1 MAHPTKLAALALA
14 VAACGGDDGASMPDA
29 GVTDSALDGATG
41 PRITWSGIIY
51 DLDPQK
57 PVTVDEQAPLAG
69 VEVCAVIPGEART
82 CVTTG
87 NDGRWSLKFPP
98 NTAGI
103 AFAAKKSGSASV
115 LFVDATFDSDELEVV
130 AYLPRAAD
138 VTTFMTACSTA
149 VPSSDAALLLL
160 GLESFTPAY
169 VPLDGG
175 TMTAPAG
182 VGPCYMQSPWVR
194 GNQTATST
202 DGLGAGVFGGVPVT
216 GGKAK
221 ARVTKTGKTCK
232 PSRDAVPVLGDGNF
246 ELPVEAG
253 YFTSL
258 TVICE

>member
-1 MAHPTKLAALALA
+1 MARAWNLVAIAL
-14 VAACGGDDGASMPDA
+14 AACGGDDGSSKTDA
-29 GVTDSALDGATG
+29 AVSSDAAVDGNTG
-41 PRITWSGIIY
+41 PRITWAGTIY

-57 PVTVDEQAPLAG
+57 PVTVDDQVVLAG
-69 VEVCAVIPGEART
+69 VEVCSVVPGEARS

-98 NTAGI
+98 NQAGI
-103 AFAAKKSGSASV
+103 AFAAKKTGSASV

-138 VTTFMTACSTA
+138 VTTFMTACSTS
-149 VPSSDAALLLL
+149 VPSASDAALLLL

-175 TMTAPAG
+175 TLTAPAG

-194 GNQTATST
+194 GNQTTTST
-202 DGLGAGVFGGVPVT
+202 DGLGAGVFGGVPVA
-216 GGKAK
+216 GGKAA
-221 ARVTKTGKTCK
+221 ARLTKTGKTCK
-232 PSRDAVPVLGDGNF
+232 PARDAVPVLGDGNF